1 MTSEPFAS
9 TTACGAVKYGSEK
22 STAFW
27 RAGVIE
33 IWLMSK
39 SKFFGPGAYEELNG
53 TTVHFTSSFEKPSFF
68 ATA

>member
-1 MTSEPFAS
+1 
-9 TTACGAVKYGSEK
+9 
-22 STAFW
+22 
-27 RAGVIE
+27 
-33 IWLMSK
+33 MSK